1 MKKIIR
7 ILAVCIMI
15 LLAAVMPV
23 NAAQTLTIRIEGTED
38 YSAAQEVLKYTNQI
52 RAEAGLPA
60 LVLDEE
66 LTRNAMQRA
75 AEIEFYF
82 DHTRPDGTMCFDAI
96 TTGFDYAAENI
107 AFGQP
112 DAYQVTRGEYG
123 WEYSPGHY
131 RNIVNKYVKAIGI
144 GVFYTTDGSIHWVQL
159 FTDRVNKKC
168 TATGKRKAVHAVT
181 TTQTEFQMEP
191 ALKQAVIWEG
201 ETCDNSLIVHRGMDH
216 SGMPMELIPPYV
228 SSENPTIAQV
238 FPDGSVIGV
247 SEGETLIRIGLDASR
262 YTTFKVIV
270 LHDEDYDS
278 FISMHR
284 LYNPNS
290 GEHFY
295 TAKEKE
301 RNALIKAGWHYEGV
315 GWYAPDTSNT
325 PVYRLYNKYA
335 GDHHYTMK
343 EAERDALV
351 AAGWNDEGIGW
362 YSDDNQEIPLYR
374 QYNPNAVSGSHNY
387 TTNRKENDALVKIGW
402 IAEGIGWYGINTEAN

>member
-7 ILAVCIMI
+7 VLAVCIMI

-23 NAAQTLTIRIEGTED
+23 NAAQTITINIEGMED

-112 DAYQVTRGEYG
+112 NAYQVTRGENG

-131 RNIVNKYVKAIGI
+131 RNIVNKYVKAIGV

-168 TATGKRKAVHAVT
+168 TATGKRKAVHAVR

-191 ALKQAVIWEG
+191 ALDQTVIWEG
-201 ETCDNSLIVHRGMDH
+201 ETVDNSLIVHRGMDH

-228 SSENPTIAQV
+228 SSEDPTIAQV
-238 FPDGSVIGV
+238 FPDDSVIGV
-247 SEGETLIRIGLDASR
+247 REGETLIRIGLDASR

-270 LHDEDYDS
+270 MHDEDYDS